1 MFTGLIQTIGT
12 VRQLDRQGQS
22 AQLRIRSSLAQ
33 DDLCLGESIAVNGVC
48 LTVVAWDSDCFSVDV
63 SPETLRRS
71 TLGKLLP
78 NHQVNLERALRLSD
92 RLGGHLVSGHIDC
105 VGTVRRRHQDQN
117 AVRFDITVPQESMRY
132 VVEKG
137 SVAIDGIS
145 LTVNQVESAGFS
157 VAIIPHSLATTTLQ
171 SCREGTH
178 VNVETDLIGRY
189 VERLL
194 VWRGRERKDA
204 GGGALDLDFLAK
216 NGFL

>member
-78 NHQVNLERALRLSD
+78 NQ
-92 RLGGHLVSGHIDC
+92 
-105 VGTVRRRHQDQN
+105 
-117 AVRFDITVPQESMRY
+117 
-132 VVEKG
+132 
-137 SVAIDGIS
+137 
-145 LTVNQVESAGFS
+145 
-157 VAIIPHSLATTTLQ
+157 
-171 SCREGTH
+171 
-178 VNVETDLIGRY
+178 
-189 VERLL
+189 
-194 VWRGRERKDA
+194 
-204 GGGALDLDFLAK
+204 
-216 NGFL
+216 

>member
-1 MFTGLIQTIGT
+1 MFTGLIQTVGT

-33 DDLCLGESIAVNGVC
+33 HDLCLGESIAVNGVC
-48 LTVVAWDSDCFSVDV
+48 LTVVAWDSECFSVDV
-63 SPETLRRS
+63 SPETLERS
-71 TLGKLLP
+71 TLGQLLP
-78 NHQVNLERALRLSD
+78 NHQVNLERALRLTD

-105 VGTVRRRHQDQN
+105 VGTVHRRYQDQN
-117 AVRFDITVPQESMRY
+117 AVRIDITVPRESMRY

-145 LTVNQVESAGFS
+145 LTVNHIENKSFS
-157 VAIIPHSLATTTLQ
+157 VAIIPHSLTMTTLKN
-171 SCREGTH
+171 CREGTR

-194 VWRGRERKDA
+194 EWRGEGRKDPD
-204 GGGALDLDFLAK
+204 GGALDLDFLAK